1 MRDCHVQSSEESPA
15 ERIYG
20 TSGMIRPTRKKFAR
34 RVALSAV
41 IFWLMALSFVGG
53 NVSGFSIRSAMAA
66 EERPSQFIIFWEAW
80 DYVVAHFVD
89 RERVDF
95 AAMTYGAIEG
105 MLASLGD
112 EGHTTFL
119 PPDALRLHQTSLEGS
134 FEGIGAYV
142 SLEDGNVLIVAPI
155 DGSPAE
161 QAGILAGD
169 IILEVDG
176 EPVEGK
182 SLDQVIFLVRGPAES
197 EVVLTV
203 RRPEFQDPLTVSITR
218 DRIEVPS
225 VSWSPIPNSDLSYIK
240 ISQFT
245 AGVDRELEAALRE
258 ITEAGANQGIILD
271 LRNNPGGFLQQAIQA
286 NSQFLPKGDLILIES
301 DANQNQ
307 TVHRSRGL
315 GYAREMPLVVLINE
329 GTASASEIT
338 AGALKENER
347 ALLIGETTFGTG
359 TVLNQFGLSDG
370 SAILLGVTNW
380 LTPNGNLIKGHGVI
394 PDLEVVQP
402 ASSKHVNAEMLRNL
416 TKDLFVS
423 IEDDQFLIAL
433 EQLGVE
439 LHATPLL
446 NAAPHDFVTHD

>member
-1 MRDCHVQSSEESPA
+1 
-15 ERIYG
+15 
-20 TSGMIRPTRKKFAR
+20 
-34 RVALSAV
+34 
-41 IFWLMALSFVGG
+41 MALAFVGG
-53 NVSGFSIRSAMAA
+53 NISGFSIRSAMAA

-119 PPDALRLHQTSLEGS
+119 SPDAVRLHQTSLEGS

-142 SLEDGNVLIVAPI
+142 SMEEGEVLIVAPI

-169 IILEVDG
+169 VILEVDG
-176 EPVEGK
+176 NPVQGK
-182 SLDQVIFLVRGPAES
+182 SLDQVIFLVRGPANS

-203 RRPEFQDPLTVSITR
+203 RRPEVQEPLQVLITR
-218 DRIEVPS
+218 ARIEVPS
-225 VSWSPIPNSDLSYIK
+225 VSWSPIPNTDISYIK

-245 AGVDRELEAALRE
+245 ASVDRELEIALRE
-258 ITEAGANQGIILD
+258 ISEAQTNQGIILD

-286 NSQFLPKGDLILIES
+286 NSQFLPKGDLILIET
-301 DANQNQ
+301 DAHQNQ

-329 GTASASEIT
+329 GTASAGEIT

-380 LTPNGNLIKGHGVI
+380 LTPDGNLIKGQGVT
-394 PDLEVVQP
+394 PDLEVTQP
-402 ASSKHVNAEMLRNL
+402 PSSKHVSAELLRDL
-416 TKDLFVS
+416 TTDQFGM
-423 IEDDQFLIAL
+423 IEDDQFLKAL

-439 LHATPLL
+439 LYATPIL

>member
-1 MRDCHVQSSEESPA
+1 MKLSYRSSL
-15 ERIYG
+15 
-20 TSGMIRPTRKKFAR
+20 AR
-34 RVALSAV
+34 RLVLSIIV
-41 IFWLMALSFVGG
+41 VWLMALAFVGG
-53 NVSGFSIRSAMAA
+53 NISGYTIRSAQASEVRPA
-66 EERPSQFIIFWEAW
+66 EFAIFWEAW
-80 DYVVAHFVD
+80 DYVVSHFVD
-89 RERVDF
+89 RDRVDF
-95 AAMTYGAIEG
+95 TTMTYGAIEG

-119 PPDALRLHQTSLEGS
+119 PPDAVRLHQTSLEGS

-142 SLEDGNVLIVAPI
+142 SMEDGHVLIVAPI
-155 DGSPAE
+155 NGSPAE

-169 IILEVDG
+169 VILEVDG
-176 EPVEGK
+176 ESVEGK

-203 RRPEFQDPLTVSITR
+203 RRPEVQDPVTVSITR

-225 VSWSPIPNSDLSYIK
+225 VSWSPIPNTDVSYVS

-258 ITEAGANQGIILD
+258 ISEVQANKGIILD

-315 GYAREMPLVVLINE
+315 GYAREMPLVVLINK
-329 GTASASEIT
+329 GTASAGEIT
-338 AGALKENER
+338 AGALKENDR
-347 ALLIGETTFGTG
+347 AFLIGETTFGTG

-380 LTPNGNLIKGHGVI
+380 LSPNGNLIKGHGVT
-394 PDLEVVQP
+394 PDLEIAQP
-402 ASSKHVNAEMLRNL
+402 ASYKHVNADLLRNL
-416 TKDLFVS
+416 TEDQFS
-423 IEDDQFLIAL
+423 TIEDTQFLRAL

-439 LHATPLL
+439 VHATPLL
-446 NAAPHDFVTHD
+446 NAAPHDFVTSE

>member
-1 MRDCHVQSSEESPA
+1 MNGMKRSS
-15 ERIYG
+15 R
-20 TSGMIRPTRKKFAR
+20 TSLAR
-34 RVALSAV
+34 RLVLT
-41 IFWLMALSFVGG
+41 IFIVWLMALAFVGG
-53 NVSGFSIRSAMAA
+53 NISGYSIRSAQAA
-66 EERPSQFIIFWEAW
+66 EVRPTEFAIFWEAW
-80 DYVVAHFVD
+80 DYVVSHFVD

-95 AAMTYGAIEG
+95 TAMTYGAIEG

-119 PPDALRLHQTSLEGS
+119 PPDALKLHHTSLEGS

-142 SLEDGNVLIVAPI
+142 SMEEGNVLIVAPI
-155 DGSPAE
+155 NGSPAE

-176 EPVEGK
+176 ESVEGK
-182 SLDQVIFLVRGPAES
+182 SLDQVIFLVRGPADS
-197 EVVLTV
+197 QVVLTV
-203 RRPEFQDPLTVSITR
+203 RRPEVQDPVTVSITR

-225 VSWSPIPNSDLSYIK
+225 VSWSPIPNTDISYVA

-258 ITEAGANQGIILD
+258 ISEVRANKGIILD
-271 LRNNPGGFLQQAIQA
+271 LRNNPGGFLQQAIQT

-315 GYAREMPLVVLINE
+315 GYAREMPLIVLINK
-329 GTASASEIT
+329 GTASAGEIT
-338 AGALKENER
+338 AGALKENDR
-347 ALLIGETTFGTG
+347 AFLIGETTFGTG

-380 LTPNGNLIKGHGVI
+380 LTPSGNLIKGQGI
-394 PDLEVVQP
+394 TPDLEVKQP
-402 ASSKHVNAEMLRNL
+402 ASSKHVNADLLRNL
-416 TKDLFVS
+416 TEDQFGT
-423 IEDDQFLIAL
+423 IEDTQFLKAL

-439 LHATPLL
+439 LLATPLL
-446 NAAPHDFVTHD
+446 NSAPHDFVTSE

>member
-1 MRDCHVQSSEESPA
+1 
-15 ERIYG
+15 
-20 TSGMIRPTRKKFAR
+20 MIRPTRIKLAR

-41 IFWLMALSFVGG
+41 TIWLMALAFVGG
-53 NVSGFSIRSAMAA
+53 NISGFSIRSAMAA
-66 EERPSQFIIFWEAW
+66 EERPYQFTIFWEAW
-80 DYVVAHFVD
+80 DYVVTHFVD

-95 AAMTYGAIEG
+95 SAMTYGAIEG

-119 PPDALRLHQTSLEGS
+119 SPDAVRLHQTSLEGS

-142 SLEDGNVLIVAPI
+142 SIEDGNVLIVAPI

-169 IILEVDG
+169 VILEVDG
-176 EPVEGK
+176 ESVKGK
-182 SLDQVIFLVRGPAES
+182 SLDQVIFLVRGPADS

-203 RRPEFQDPLTVSITR
+203 RRPEIQDPLTVPIIR

-225 VSWSPIPNSDLSYIK
+225 VSWSPIPYTDVSYIK

-258 ITEAGANQGIILD
+258 ISEANVNQGIILD

-338 AGALKENER
+338 AGALKENDR
-347 ALLIGETTFGTG
+347 AILIGETTFGTG

-380 LTPNGNLIKGHGVI
+380 LTPSGNLIKGQGVT
-394 PDLEVVQP
+394 PNLEVEQP
-402 ASSKHVNAEMLRNL
+402 ASSKHVTPEMLRNL
-416 TKDLFVS
+416 TADQFAA
-423 IEDDQFLIAL
+423 IEDNQFLKAL
-433 EQLGVE
+433 EQLGVK
-439 LHATPLL
+439 LHVAPLL

>member
-1 MRDCHVQSSEESPA
+1 
-15 ERIYG
+15 
-20 TSGMIRPTRKKFAR
+20 MIRSTRNKYAR
-34 RVALSAV
+34 RVALSV
-41 IFWLMALSFVGG
+41 VVFWLMALAFVGG
-53 NVSGFSIRSAMAA
+53 NISGFSIRSAMAA
-66 EERPSQFIIFWEAW
+66 EERPSQFIVFWEAW

-95 AAMTYGAIEG
+95 SAMTYGAIEG

-119 PPDALRLHQTSLEGS
+119 SPDAVKLHQTSLEGS

-142 SLEDGNVLIVAPI
+142 SMEEGEVLIVAPI
-155 DGSPAE
+155 DGSPAD

-169 IILEVDG
+169 VILEVDG

-182 SLDQVIFLVRGPAES
+182 SLDQVIFLVRGPADS

-203 RRPEFQDPLTVSITR
+203 RRPEVQEPLQVSITR
-218 DRIEVPS
+218 AQIEVPS
-225 VSWSPIPNSDLSYIK
+225 VSWSPIPTTDISYIK

-245 AGVDRELEAALRE
+245 ASVDRELEAALRE
-258 ITEAGANQGIILD
+258 ISEAQTNQGIILD

-315 GYAREMPLVVLINE
+315 GYARDMPLVVLINK
-329 GTASASEIT
+329 GTASAGEIT
-338 AGALKENER
+338 AGALKENKR

-380 LTPNGNLIKGHGVI
+380 LTPDGNLIKGQGVT

-402 ASSKHVNAEMLRNL
+402 AGSKHVSTELLRNL
-416 TKDLFVS
+416 TAEQFGT
-423 IEDDQFLIAL
+423 IEDDQFLKAL
-433 EQLGVE
+433 DYLGVE
-439 LHATPLL
+439 LRAAPIL
-446 NAAPHDFVTHD
+446 NAAPHDFMTYD

>member
-1 MRDCHVQSSEESPA
+1 LVL
-15 ERIYG
+15 
-20 TSGMIRPTRKKFAR
+20 T
-34 RVALSAV
+34 
-41 IFWLMALSFVGG
+41 IFIVWLMALAFVGG
-53 NVSGFSIRSAMAA
+53 NISGYSIRSAQAA
-66 EERPSQFIIFWEAW
+66 EVRPTEFAIFWEAW
-80 DYVVAHFVD
+80 DYVVTHFVD

-95 AAMTYGAIEG
+95 TAMTYGAIEG

-119 PPDALRLHQTSLEGS
+119 PPDALKLHHTSLEGS

-142 SLEDGNVLIVAPI
+142 SMEEGNVLIVAPI
-155 DGSPAE
+155 NGSPAE

-176 EPVEGK
+176 ESVEGK
-182 SLDQVIFLVRGPAES
+182 SLDQVIFLVRGPADS
-197 EVVLTV
+197 QVVLTV
-203 RRPEFQDPLTVSITR
+203 RRPEVQDPVTVSITR

-225 VSWSPIPNSDLSYIK
+225 VSWSPIPNTDISYVS

-258 ITEAGANQGIILD
+258 ISEVRANKGIILD
-271 LRNNPGGFLQQAIQA
+271 LRNNPGGFLQQAIQT

-315 GYAREMPLVVLINE
+315 GYAREMPLIVLINK
-329 GTASASEIT
+329 GTASAGEIT
-338 AGALKENER
+338 AGALKENDR
-347 ALLIGETTFGTG
+347 AFLIGETTFGTG

-380 LTPNGNLIKGHGVI
+380 LTPSGNLIKGQGI
-394 PDLEVVQP
+394 TPDLEVKQP
-402 ASSKHVNAEMLRNL
+402 ASSKHVNADVLRNL
-416 TKDLFVS
+416 TEDQFGT
-423 IEDDQFLIAL
+423 IEDTQFLKAL

-439 LHATPLL
+439 LLATPLL
-446 NAAPHDFVTHD
+446 NSAPHDFVTSE

>member
-1 MRDCHVQSSEESPA
+1 MKRPA
-15 ERIYG
+15 RI
-20 TSGMIRPTRKKFAR
+20 RFAR

-41 IFWLMALSFVGG
+41 ILWLMALAFVGG
-53 NVSGFSIRSAMAA
+53 NISGFSIRSAMAA

-119 PPDALRLHQTSLEGS
+119 SPDAVRLHQTSLEGS

-142 SLEDGNVLIVAPI
+142 SMEEGEVLIVAPI

-169 IILEVDG
+169 VILEVDG
-176 EPVEGK
+176 NPVQGK
-182 SLDQVIFLVRGPAES
+182 SLDQVIFLVRGPANS

-203 RRPEFQDPLTVSITR
+203 RRPEVQEPLQVLITR
-218 DRIEVPS
+218 ARIEVPS
-225 VSWSPIPNSDLSYIK
+225 VSWSPIPNTDISYIK

-245 AGVDRELEAALRE
+245 ASVDRELEIALRE
-258 ITEAGANQGIILD
+258 ISEAQTNQGIILD

-286 NSQFLPKGDLILIES
+286 NSQFLPKGDLILIET
-301 DANQNQ
+301 DAHQNQ

-329 GTASASEIT
+329 GTASAGEIT

-380 LTPNGNLIKGHGVI
+380 LTPDGNLIKGQGVT
-394 PDLEVVQP
+394 PDLEVTQP
-402 ASSKHVNAEMLRNL
+402 PSSKHVSAELLRDL
-416 TKDLFVS
+416 TTDQFGM
-423 IEDDQFLIAL
+423 IEDDQFLKAL

-439 LHATPLL
+439 LYATPIL

>member
-1 MRDCHVQSSEESPA
+1 
-15 ERIYG
+15 
-20 TSGMIRPTRKKFAR
+20 
-34 RVALSAV
+34 
-41 IFWLMALSFVGG
+41 
-53 NVSGFSIRSAMAA
+53 MAA
-66 EERPSQFIIFWEAW
+66 GQRPSQFIVFWEAW

-95 AAMTYGAIEG
+95 TAMTYGAIEG

-112 EGHTTFL
+112 KGHTTFL
-119 PPDALRLHQTSLEGS
+119 SPDAVKLHQTSLEGS

-142 SLEDGNVLIVAPI
+142 SMEEGEVLIVAPI

-169 IILEVDG
+169 VILEVDG
-176 EPVEGK
+176 EPVDGK
-182 SLDQVIFLVRGPAES
+182 SLDQVIFLVRGPADS

-203 RRPEFQDPLTVSITR
+203 RRPEVQEPLQVLITR
-218 DRIEVPS
+218 AQIEVPS
-225 VSWSPIPNSDLSYIK
+225 VSWSPIPNTDISYIQ

-245 AGVDRELEAALRE
+245 ASVDRELESALRE
-258 ITEAGANQGIILD
+258 ISGAQSNQGIILD

-286 NSQFLPKGDLILIES
+286 NSQFLPKGDLILIET

-315 GYAREMPLVVLINE
+315 GYARELPLVVLINK
-329 GTASASEIT
+329 GTASAGEIT
-338 AGALKENER
+338 AGALKENKR
-347 ALLIGETTFGTG
+347 ALLIGETTYGTG

-380 LTPNGNLIKGHGVI
+380 LTPDGNLIKGQGVT
-394 PDLEVVQP
+394 PDLEVTQP
-402 ASSKHVNAEMLRNL
+402 ASSKHVSVELLKNL
-416 TKDLFVS
+416 TYEQVS
-423 IEDDQFLIAL
+423 TIEDDQFLKAL

-439 LHATPLL
+439 LRAAPIL

>member
-1 MRDCHVQSSEESPA
+1 
-15 ERIYG
+15 
-20 TSGMIRPTRKKFAR
+20 
-34 RVALSAV
+34 
-41 IFWLMALSFVGG
+41 
-53 NVSGFSIRSAMAA
+53 MAA
-66 EERPSQFIIFWEAW
+66 EQRPSQFIVFWEAW

-95 AAMTYGAIEG
+95 TAMTYGAIEG

-112 EGHTTFL
+112 KGHTTFL
-119 PPDALRLHQTSLEGS
+119 SPDAVKLHQTSLEGS

-142 SLEDGNVLIVAPI
+142 SMEEGEVLIVAPI

-169 IILEVDG
+169 VILEVDG
-176 EPVEGK
+176 EPVDGK
-182 SLDQVIFLVRGPAES
+182 SLDQVIFLVRGPADS

-203 RRPEFQDPLTVSITR
+203 RRPEVQEPLQVLITR
-218 DRIEVPS
+218 AQIEVPS
-225 VSWSPIPNSDLSYIK
+225 VSWSPIPNTDISYIQ

-245 AGVDRELEAALRE
+245 ASVDRELESALRE
-258 ITEAGANQGIILD
+258 ISGAQSNQGIILD

-286 NSQFLPKGDLILIES
+286 NSQFLPKGDLILIET

-315 GYAREMPLVVLINE
+315 GYARELPLVVLINK
-329 GTASASEIT
+329 GTASAGEIT
-338 AGALKENER
+338 AGALKENKR
-347 ALLIGETTFGTG
+347 ALLIGETTYGTG

-380 LTPNGNLIKGHGVI
+380 LTPDGNLIKGQGVT
-394 PDLEVVQP
+394 PDLEVTQP
-402 ASSKHVNAEMLRNL
+402 ASSKHVSVELLKNL
-416 TKDLFVS
+416 TYEQVS
-423 IEDDQFLIAL
+423 TIEDDQFLKAL

-439 LHATPLL
+439 LRAAPIL

>member
-1 MRDCHVQSSEESPA
+1 
-15 ERIYG
+15 
-20 TSGMIRPTRKKFAR
+20 MIRPARTKFAR

-41 IFWLMALSFVGG
+41 IFWLMALAFVGG
-53 NVSGFSIRSAMAA
+53 NISGFSIRSAMAA

-119 PPDALRLHQTSLEGS
+119 SPDAVRLHQTSLEGS

-142 SLEDGNVLIVAPI
+142 SMEEGEVLIVAPI

-169 IILEVDG
+169 VILEVDG
-176 EPVEGK
+176 NSVEGK
-182 SLDQVIFLVRGPAES
+182 SLDQVIFLVRGPANS

-203 RRPEFQDPLTVSITR
+203 RRPEVQEPLQVLITR
-218 DRIEVPS
+218 ARIEVPS
-225 VSWSPIPNSDLSYIK
+225 VSWSPIPNTDISYIK

-245 AGVDRELEAALRE
+245 ASVDRELEVALRE
-258 ITEAGANQGIILD
+258 ISEAQTNQGIILD

-286 NSQFLPKGDLILIES
+286 NSQFLPKGDLILIET

-329 GTASASEIT
+329 GTASAGEIT

-380 LTPNGNLIKGHGVI
+380 LTPDGNLIKGQGVT
-394 PDLEVVQP
+394 PDLEVTQP
-402 ASSKHVNAEMLRNL
+402 PSSKHVSSELLRNL
-416 TKDLFVS
+416 TADRFGM
-423 IEDDQFLIAL
+423 IEDDQFLKAL
-433 EQLGVE
+433 EQLGVK
-439 LHATPLL
+439 LYATPIL
-446 NAAPHDFVTHD
+446 NAAPNDFVTYD

>member
-1 MRDCHVQSSEESPA
+1 
-15 ERIYG
+15 
-20 TSGMIRPTRKKFAR
+20 MIRPTRNKFTR

-41 IFWLMALSFVGG
+41 VFWLMALAFVGG
-53 NVSGFSIRSAMAA
+53 NISGFTIRSAMAA
-66 EERPSQFIIFWEAW
+66 EERPSQFIVFWEAW

-112 EGHTTFL
+112 KGHTTFL
-119 PPDALRLHQTSLEGS
+119 APDAVRLHQTSLEGA

-142 SLEDGNVLIVAPI
+142 SMEEGEVLIVAPI
-155 DGSPAE
+155 NGSPAE
-161 QAGILAGD
+161 RAGILAGD
-169 IILEVDG
+169 VILEVDG

-182 SLDQVIFLVRGPAES
+182 SLDQVIFLVRGPADS

-203 RRPEFQDPLTVSITR
+203 RRPEVQEPLQVSIIR
-218 DRIEVPS
+218 AQIEVPS
-225 VSWSPIPNSDLSYIK
+225 VSWSPIPSTDISYIQ

-245 AGVDRELEAALRE
+245 ASVDRELEAALRE
-258 ITEAGANQGIILD
+258 ISEAQTNQGIILD

-286 NSQFLPKGDLILIES
+286 NSQFLPKGDLILIET
-301 DANQNQ
+301 DAYQNQ

-315 GYAREMPLVVLINE
+315 GYAREMPLVVLINK
-329 GTASASEIT
+329 GTASAGEIT

-380 LTPNGNLIKGHGVI
+380 LTPDGNLIKGRGVT
-394 PDLEVVQP
+394 PDLEVTQP
-402 ASSKHVNAEMLRNL
+402 ASSKHVSAELLRHL
-416 TKDLFVS
+416 TVEQFGT
-423 IEDDQFLIAL
+423 IEDDQFLKAL
-433 EQLGVE
+433 EHLGVE
-439 LHATPLL
+439 LHAAPIL

>member
-1 MRDCHVQSSEESPA
+1 
-15 ERIYG
+15 
-20 TSGMIRPTRKKFAR
+20 MIRPTRNKYAR

-41 IFWLMALSFVGG
+41 VFWLMALAFVGG
-53 NVSGFSIRSAMAA
+53 NISGFTIRSAMAA
-66 EERPSQFIIFWEAW
+66 EERPSQFIVFWEAW

-119 PPDALRLHQTSLEGS
+119 APDAVRLHQTSLEGS

-142 SLEDGNVLIVAPI
+142 SMEEGEVLIVAPI

-169 IILEVDG
+169 VILEVDG
-176 EPVEGK
+176 EPVQGK
-182 SLDQVIFLVRGPAES
+182 SLDQVIFLVRGPADS

-203 RRPEFQDPLTVSITR
+203 RRPEVLEPLQVPITR
-218 DRIEVPS
+218 AQIEVPS
-225 VSWSPIPNSDLSYIK
+225 VSWSPIPTTDISYIK

-245 AGVDRELEAALRE
+245 ASVDRELEAALRE
-258 ITEAGANQGIILD
+258 ISEAQINQGIILD

-315 GYAREMPLVVLINE
+315 GYAREVPLVVLINV
-329 GTASASEIT
+329 GTASAGEIT

-380 LTPNGNLIKGHGVI
+380 LTPDGNLIKGQGVT
-394 PDLEVVQP
+394 PDLEVIQP
-402 ASSKHVNAEMLRNL
+402 ASSKHVNAELLKSM
-416 TKDLFVS
+416 TAEQVGT
-423 IEDDQFLIAL
+423 IEDDQFLKAL
-433 EQLGVE
+433 EHLGVE
-439 LHATPLL
+439 LHAAPIL

>member
-1 MRDCHVQSSEESPA
+1 
-15 ERIYG
+15 
-20 TSGMIRPTRKKFAR
+20 MIRSSRTSLAR
-34 RVALSAV
+34 RLVLT
-41 IFWLMALSFVGG
+41 IFIVWLMALAFVGG
-53 NVSGFSIRSAMAA
+53 NISGYSIRSAQAA
-66 EERPSQFIIFWEAW
+66 EVRPTEFAIFWEAW
-80 DYVVAHFVD
+80 DYVVSHFVD

-95 AAMTYGAIEG
+95 TAMTYGAIEG

-119 PPDALRLHQTSLEGS
+119 PPDALKLHHTSLEGS

-142 SLEDGNVLIVAPI
+142 SMEEGNVLIVAPI
-155 DGSPAE
+155 NGSPAE

-176 EPVEGK
+176 ESVEGK
-182 SLDQVIFLVRGPAES
+182 SLDQVIFLVRGPADS
-197 EVVLTV
+197 QVVLTV
-203 RRPEFQDPLTVSITR
+203 RRPEVQDPVTVSITR

-225 VSWSPIPNSDLSYIK
+225 VSWSPIPNTDISYVS

-258 ITEAGANQGIILD
+258 ISEVRANKGIILD
-271 LRNNPGGFLQQAIQA
+271 LRNNPGGFLQQAIQT

-315 GYAREMPLVVLINE
+315 GYAREMPLIVLINK
-329 GTASASEIT
+329 GTASAGEIT
-338 AGALKENER
+338 AGALKENDR
-347 ALLIGETTFGTG
+347 AFLIGETTFGTG

-380 LTPNGNLIKGHGVI
+380 LTPSGNLIKGQGI
-394 PDLEVVQP
+394 TPDLEVKQP
-402 ASSKHVNAEMLRNL
+402 ASSKHVNADLLRNL
-416 TKDLFVS
+416 TEDQFGT
-423 IEDDQFLIAL
+423 IEDTQFLKAL

-439 LHATPLL
+439 LLATPLL
-446 NAAPHDFVTHD
+446 NSAPHDFVTSE